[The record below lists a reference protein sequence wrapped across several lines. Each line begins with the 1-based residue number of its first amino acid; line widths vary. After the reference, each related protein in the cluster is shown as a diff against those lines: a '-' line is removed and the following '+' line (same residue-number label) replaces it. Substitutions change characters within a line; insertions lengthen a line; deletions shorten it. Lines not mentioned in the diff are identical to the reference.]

1 MNGRIY
7 ISRHVG
13 QVLRSSGKGINARRV
28 RRYKKRRG
36 EHVTQMLQ
44 VKDIGGKGRVGEV
57 CGTRRIESTRL
68 QPQIAESAQYQ
79 PIAFTYC
86 PRSTALR
93 LYHQSFTV
101 RQNLSPEKGLQNCYS
116 IVIITIAIAYSP
128 YRARV
133 HSPSHSIPQPTLLR
147 ELRKVVIHST

>member
-1 MNGRIY
+1 
-7 ISRHVG
+7 
-13 QVLRSSGKGINARRV
+13 
-28 RRYKKRRG
+28 
-36 EHVTQMLQ
+36 MLQ

-57 CGTRRIESTRL
+57 FGTRRIESTRL
-68 QPQIAESAQYQ
+68 LPQIAESAQYQ
-79 PIAFTYC
+79 PIAFTFSEYC

-128 YRARV
+128 YHAHVR
-133 HSPSHSIPQPTLLR
+133 SPSHSCPTAYTVR
-147 ELRKVVIHST
+147 AQKGPATCDTPRVMMMDPSRKRCLAWESET